1 MHNAQFLVVDD
12 SKVVRTK
19 VRTVLKN
26 EIGAKNIFEASD
38 GTEAMK
44 ILQLN
49 KINMI
54 ISDWN
59 MPSLSG
65 EELLYS
71 VRNNKEWCNIPFIM
85 MTAYGERDFI
95 MTAIQNGVS
104 DYIIKPFTSAELE
117 DKIRKLW
124 NIAEMQKEERYNL
137 LPVHN
142 LTINC
147 EDTVL
152 KAQLININRTG
163 ALIRLKYDE
172 NLNLF
177 KRYKLSLKVA
187 MPNENDDLVINP
199 IYGIA
204 VRLEAEDCFVTSSK
218 ACLMAL
224 TFIPNMISRDVEDK
238 FNLFLKYLS
247 TLNPD
252 TIKDELVP

>member
-12 SKVVRTK
+12 SRVVRTK
-19 VRTVLKN
+19 VRTVLEN
-26 EIGAKNIFEASD
+26 EIGATNIFEASD

-59 MPSLSG
+59 MPNLSG

-71 VRNNKEWCNIPFIM
+71 VRNNKEWFNIPFIM

-177 KRYKLSLKVA
+177 KRYTLSLKVA
-187 MPNENDDLVINP
+187 MPNENEDLAINP

-204 VRLEAEDCFVTSSK
+204 VGLEAEDCFKTSSK
-218 ACLMAL
+218 VCLMAL
-224 TFIPNMISRDVEDK
+224 AFIPNMISRDVEDK

-247 TLNPD
+247 TLPPD